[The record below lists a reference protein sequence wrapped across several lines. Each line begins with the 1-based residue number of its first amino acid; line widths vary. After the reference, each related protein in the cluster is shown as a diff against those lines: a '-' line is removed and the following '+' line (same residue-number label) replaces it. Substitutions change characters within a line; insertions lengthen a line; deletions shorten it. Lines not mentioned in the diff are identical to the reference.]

1 MCYVFR
7 AHQQLKFEELVNI
20 YDNGEVSAQK
30 LLHPIEIELGASDIL
45 MCLEIKE
52 DLERLGVEMDQ
63 FGKNSIV
70 LNTFPTDVNE
80 VTGKSFI
87 EDCIENIKNSNEFD
101 YLRNWHW
108 MWSKYYF
115 NKKHYGTLFSI
126 FKIFPNFISALIK
139 FLVYLIIF
147 NTHKKN
153 VYKMRL
159 MGIFSSILGKRSF
172 FRVSQ

>member
-1 MCYVFR
+1 
-7 AHQQLKFEELVNI
+7 
-20 YDNGEVSAQK
+20 
-30 LLHPIEIELGASDIL
+30 
-45 MCLEIKE
+45 
-52 DLERLGVEMDQ
+52 
-63 FGKNSIV
+63 
-70 LNTFPTDVNE
+70 
-80 VTGKSFI
+80 
-87 EDCIENIKNSNEFD
+87 
-101 YLRNWHW
+101 

-172 FRVSQ
+172 FRVSQWPGNSNRFSTL